1 MLLLLPLVTTK
12 KPLSRSVGRSWWRNP
27 RHVYYTTS
35 VQQESWRKN
44 TTYTRKH
51 TLITTETKSH
61 TCRNCQSELSVLV
74 TPSLSTPT
82 HPCCGS
88 LQIFRNNQ
96 APAAPRYCCCCLLV
110 EFHAMLQKGNKL
122 TNNNSSRFSYS
133 CYSSSSALLLLLL
146 TTWNLLQTIIR
157 HSASKSRSSSSSVCE
172 KQTVGAPG
180 RTDVNLKTW
189 TDRKLKLE
197 TLRKP

>member
-96 APAAPRYCCCCLLV
+96 APAAPRYCCCCKTSLPTTTTTTAAAGSPTPATLLPQP
-110 EFHAMLQKGNKL
+110 FFFFF
-122 TNNNSSRFSYS
+122 FSQLGT
-133 CYSSSSALLLLLL
+133 CF
-146 TTWNLLQTIIR
+146 
-157 HSASKSRSSSSSVCE
+157 
-172 KQTVGAPG
+172 KQ
-180 RTDVNLKTW
+180 LS
-189 TDRKLKLE
+189 E
-197 TLRKP
+197 TLQANQEAAAACACARSKLSEPGEGLT